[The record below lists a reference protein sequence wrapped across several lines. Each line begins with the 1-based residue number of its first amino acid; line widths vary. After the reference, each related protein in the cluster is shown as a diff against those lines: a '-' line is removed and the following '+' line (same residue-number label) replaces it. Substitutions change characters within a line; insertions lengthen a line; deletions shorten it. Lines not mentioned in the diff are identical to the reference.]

1 MNNDIIASVLGP
13 WSLEINTFSILFRLG
28 LTVLLTAIIGW
39 ERSGKRLALGLRTFI
54 ILGVSA
60 CGAMIVDISLMTTS
74 VIDIPILSAVALIS
88 AFMTGNGA
96 TYFSSRSKMRGITT
110 VASLCCSTMI
120 SVFCGAGFY
129 FLAIVSFICLY
140 VSTTFLAKL
149 EKFLLDRSD
158 RFSVHMELRART
170 DLKDFVMVVRQLGMR
185 VREIESNPAYHN
197 SGLSV
202 YSVSL
207 SIVSPELRHF
217 KTHAEIIE
225 ALSSLEYV
233 SFIEEQR

>member
-120 SVFCGAGFY
+120 SIFCGAGFY

-149 EKFLLDRSD
+149 EKFLLDRLD

-185 VREIESNPAYHN
+185 VREI
-197 SGLSV
+197 
-202 YSVSL
+202 
-207 SIVSPELRHF
+207 
-217 KTHAEIIE
+217 
-225 ALSSLEYV
+225 
-233 SFIEEQR
+233 